1 MKKFGKKI
9 LPILAL
15 SASAL
20 GVAVSATSCGAS
32 QNEIHIGVML
42 YKDTG
47 DDVEALTAYTNY
59 ITKEL
64 GFKFTFKTGSLTDQ
78 EKNLNSIAD
87 LQLAGCQGIVVSLCG
102 NTFPSFVTKA
112 AEGDTPIASYYGTP
126 EDYYYYDG
134 GNTGGGI
141 ATDADKKNV
150 ADYYVGGIEDGVRTG
165 DKGGYYLGEQY
176 FQNVVVEAGERNIA
190 LVHFNFLYYPKQMA
204 ACDTFIG
211 KVNAWNAEHADDK
224 IELYDVAKNE
234 DGTYKTSADFPGKY
248 PGDTSVA
255 NNSGNLGFSLGFA
268 PVDDTYFQKGN
279 GRDNMTS
286 IACFG
291 AAGTFIYPKATT
303 AAPTIR
309 IYGNGYDGGSDGFTK
324 KFGEIMR
331 QSTFTCVESFAYP
344 LAMLVNRIDK
354 NEYADI
360 WQQKAADN
368 LYLDKDNTDRRV
380 SGFYNY
386 VTTKDEMD
394 YVMKHS
400 LYATHNAE
408 DALLDANALK
418 NLMKR
423 YNPSATYS
431 NLLKTVQGLDAL
443 AGYRAGK

>member
-141 ATDADKKNV
+141 ATDADKKNM

-165 DKGGYYLGEQY
+165 DKGGYSPGEQY
-176 FQNVVVEAGERNIA
+176 FLNVVVQARERNIA